1 MGRGGVGGVGLEGD
15 GRGLWGRAECA
26 PQMVILGDFHTLVL
40 KWREERR
47 AQHKAVFRTL
57 CRSLVPPTCFL
68 VPVPWYF

>member
-1 MGRGGVGGVGLEGD
+1 MGSGGVGGVGLEGA
-15 GRGLWGRAECA
+15 GRGLWGGLSV
-26 PQMVILGDFHTLVL
+26 QMVILEDFHTLVL